1 MQNRGSCHKNLGVR
15 SSKSNNENIRNIVHI
30 IALRNVMQPPGRSSK
45 YETGEGGGG
54 LKGIQ
59 GKSNREVIKKQNYKT
74 VQMVAQ

>member
-1 MQNRGSCHKNLGVR
+1 
-15 SSKSNNENIRNIVHI
+15 
-30 IALRNVMQPPGRSSK
+30 MQPPGRSSK

-59 GKSNREVIKKQNYKT
+59 GKSNREMIKKQNYKT